1 MFGLIEKYPMPL
13 RFNNRADIT
22 VVCRI
27 KGGLGNQLFCYAAA
41 RRLAL
46 VNNVSLV
53 IDDISGFSRDH
64 QYGRMYALDCFH
76 IPARK
81 ALPAERFDPFRR
93 YRQGLVRLLSY
104 RMPFS
109 ERRYLA
115 QTNRDFDERLLTLK
129 VTRKLYLD
137 GYWQS
142 EDYFKDVEQ
151 IIRDAAARHGVSGD
165 QLVRIAKCE
174 SNLNS
179 SAVNR
184 GYNENGFPSGLFQHL
199 SGYYPARA
207 AKYGY
212 KNDVFDAYSN
222 AGVTAAMFA
231 DGQSYQWQCR

>member
-1 MFGLIEKYPMPL
+1 MNI
-13 RFNNRADIT
+13 IT
-22 VVCRI
+22 PVFAVTLTI
-27 KGGLGNQLFCYAAA
+27 T
-41 RRLAL
+41 
-46 VNNVSLV
+46 SLV
-53 IDDISGFSRDH
+53 AANQATKPIDMPIHDTGTIKFENTEKLKPIETSKLEPKQIKPPKAVASP
-64 QYGRMYALDCFH
+64 
-76 IPARK
+76 PASSSVK
-81 ALPAERFDPFRR
+81 AEQVSKSSSATP
-93 YRQGLVRLLSY
+93 
-104 RMPFS
+104 
-109 ERRYLA
+109 
-115 QTNRDFDERLLTLK
+115 TN
-129 VTRKLYLD
+129 
-137 GYWQS
+137 GS
-142 EDYFKDVEQ
+142 IEQ

-222 AGVTAAMFA
+222 AGVTAAMFT